1 MRGFVLILVV
11 VVLGAGA
18 LSVLILPSRHELGTM
33 HLRDRRYEESRAI
46 FEQQIAD
53 GDLSPQTVSALLS
66 IYLQYGDVQR
76 AIDLTERYEAA
87 IGRSPDV
94 LTRLAELYAADQRL
108 GLHRKF
114 LRQLVDIDPTPA
126 RLEGLADAYLRAGL
140 HAERHAV
147 LKRLA
152 DGPEASDE
160 RVREFAEL
168 STTLGHLDDALSAY
182 LSLADRQPGVL
193 DWSERALT
201 AQLLLRAGRDAEAL
215 RLTKRWLDGSEPQA
229 LRIAF
234 AQVWAEAGRNREAV
248 GLLDDRRELEAVSES
263 WRAVYVLA
271 LQRDG
276 RADEAFLRLAGWLD
290 RGWLTPVLAVE
301 YVGLATTRSRFDRAI
316 RVLEEF
322 GVELFPT
329 PVIAG
334 LVSALQQAGRA
345 AEVDRMIAAIGPER
359 MAELP
364 ILAAEIAIARGRRI
378 EAREWVDI
386 ALSRRMLSADD
397 RLALAP
403 ILIELGDDARALEL
417 LKPLAA
423 GSSMPIEAAVLIG
436 ELYARS
442 GDAENAYW
450 EVNALLARRYTPQ
463 LRAVWAQL
471 ALSTGRDV
479 EVRDWLNLT
488 KEIGRQTLDNLYF
501 IAERRQSWDIAVRAA
516 RRMLE
521 ASPSDE
527 SRERLAFALLR
538 SGDAAQALDA
548 YDGIDNPAQSTEG
561 MYVEILSAL
570 GLTDRLVA
578 LWQRQIE
585 RPDISRDRL
594 HELIYNLLDVG
605 ADSVAW
611 PYMVEVATS
620 EGDSWWFAL
629 ADSAVRIGR
638 GDQAAGLIAS
648 EIDGL
653 AANDENISS
662 LLAAL
667 EIAAPDRSLE
677 VFRRLANRSPSI
689 WADSYA
695 IALRDRGLIE
705 ELNAWLSEQL
715 EASRDSS
722 EALVLAQRLAETA
735 KPLDAARV
743 IRPRAGENRSWAELY
758 VTLLRRGDRPG
769 QALKFLI
776 EMATTGRLAPQWRR
790 EIAFQALEAGNRKAA
805 DRLFRAIA
813 RSEPPDG
820 PSVQQL
826 FFLWGPRPEPAALDW
841 IEARARASKGSERK
855 AWLERLLSVRAGD
868 RVVSIIG
875 DVEGAADASEVELVV
890 RARAQGRE
898 PERLREAVAAAV
910 DRTRDVDALVR
921 FAETAETTRDRKLVI
936 DAWSAVLAVDSR
948 HAKAN
953 RELGLIAYDEGR
965 LVDAEHHLQA
975 FLSNGDGDYEANY
988 FLGEV
993 LFRTGRK
1000 SRAGPYYEKAYA
1012 QLIALS
1018 ATDFYRKVAKANIL
1032 RRLGRLDDAAAVM
1045 SDLLE
1050 ERPRD
1055 RGLRA
1060 DYADLLIEKGDFAR
1074 ARYVLQL
1081 R

>member
-33 HLRDRRYEESRAI
+33 YLRDRRYEESRAI

-108 GLHRKF
+108 GLHRKI

-152 DGPEASDE
+152 SGPAASDE

-182 LSLADRQPGVL
+182 LSLSDRQPGVL

-201 AQLLLRAGRDAEAL
+201 AQLLLRAGRHAEAL

-229 LRIAF
+229 VRITF
-234 AQVWAEAGRNREAV
+234 AQVWTEAGRNREAV
-248 GLLDDRRELEAVSES
+248 GLLDDRPEMEAVSES

-276 RADEAFLRLAGWLD
+276 RGDEAFLKLSGWLD
-290 RGWLTPVLAVE
+290 RGWMTPVLAVE
-301 YVGLATTRSRFDRAI
+301 YVGLATARREFDRAI

-386 ALSRRMLSADD
+386 ALSHRMLSADD

-417 LKPLAA
+417 LKPLAV
-423 GSSMPIEAAVLIG
+423 GSSMPIEAAVLLG

-450 EVNALLARRYTPQ
+450 EVNALLARRFTPQ
-463 LRAVWAQL
+463 LRAVWAEL
-471 ALSTGRDV
+471 ALSTGRDD

-488 KEIGRQTLDNLYF
+488 QEISRQTLDNLFF
-501 IAERRQSWDIAVRAA
+501 IAERRRSWVMAVLAA

-521 ASPSDE
+521 MNSSDE

-538 SGDAAQALDA
+538 SGDAAEALEV
-548 YDGIDNPAQSTEG
+548 YDRIAAPAPSTEG
-561 MYVEILSAL
+561 LYAEILTTL
-570 GLTDRLVA
+570 GRTDRLVA
-578 LWQRQIE
+578 LWRRQIG
-585 RPDISRDRL
+585 RPDIPRDRVR
-594 HELIYNLLDVG
+594 ELVYNLLEAG
-605 ADSVAW
+605 ADDVAW
-611 PYMVEVATS
+611 PHLVSLATVD
-620 EGDSWWFAL
+620 GDSWWFAL
-629 ADSAVRIGR
+629 ADAATRIDR
-638 GDQAAGLIAS
+638 GDQAADLIES
-648 EIDGL
+648 EIERRSPD
-653 AANDENISS
+653 DDVVSS

-667 EIAAPDRSLE
+667 DIARPERSLDAL
-677 VFRRLANRSPSI
+677 RRLANRSPSA

-695 IALRDRGLIE
+695 FALRSRGLIT

-735 KPLDAARV
+735 KPLDVARA
-743 IRPRAGENRSWAELY
+743 IRPRAGESRNWAELY
-758 VTLLRRGDRPG
+758 VDLLRRGDRPD
-769 QALKFLI
+769 QALQFLI
-776 EMATTGRLAPQWRR
+776 DLATAGRLTPQWRR

-805 DRLFRAIA
+805 DRLFRKIA
-813 RSEPPDG
+813 GSEPPDG
-820 PSVQQL
+820 PTVQQL

-841 IEARARASKGSERK
+841 IEARAKAAKGPERR
-855 AWLERLLSVRAGD
+855 AWLERLLAVRAGE
-868 RVVSIIG
+868 RVISIIG
-875 DVEGAADASEVELVV
+875 DVKSADQGAEVELVV
-890 RARAQGRE
+890 RAHAQGHD
-898 PERLREAVAAAV
+898 PERLREALTAAV
-910 DRTRDVDALVR
+910 DRTNDVDALVR
-921 FAETAETTRDRKLVI
+921 LAETAETTRDRKLII
-936 DAWSAVLAVDSR
+936 DAWKAVVAVDPR

-975 FLSNGDGDYEANY
+975 FLSHREVDYEANY
-988 FLGEV
+988 YLGEV
-993 LFRTGRK
+993 LYQTGRK
-1000 SRAGPYYEKAYA
+1000 SRAGPYYERAYS
-1012 QLIALS
+1012 QLVAL
-1018 ATDFYRKVAKANIL
+1018 ATTDFYRKVAKANIL
-1032 RRLGRLDDAAAVM
+1032 RRLGRLDDAAALM

-1060 DYADLLIEKGDFAR
+1060 EYADLLIEKGDFAR